1 MIRLIN
7 LTKKNKLDSSL
18 IKWAGIFRYLQCI
31 QPNGFTLKEWISLN
45 KQYIDD
51 GIAHTLFRIL
61 EDMELIKQ
69 SQNKYIV
76 INDIQLQRIF
86 ELAEMVGNF
95 DYAELE
101 TANEQ
106 LLWTIPQGINTVI
119 PRGISKHF
127 EYLNTWIQNL
137 IQTANK
143 RIIFFSPYYSVA
155 GIQQLMISLKA
166 LSANKSGITIDWI
179 VNDYDLDMNRNA
191 FEYLLEQFLYEN
203 IQMRIFEPTEKQ
215 EKKLWFHAK
224 LLLIDQEKGYMGSAN
239 FSERALQT
247 QFELGVPLNEQ
258 QTKSLV
264 QLIDFWIVSGQFS
277 EKILV

>member
-7 LTKKNKLDSSL
+7 LTKKNKLDCSL

-45 KQYIDD
+45 KQHIDE
-51 GIAHTLFRIL
+51 GIVHTLFRIL
-61 EDMELIKQ
+61 EDMELIKE
-69 SQNKYIV
+69 SQKKYIV

-86 ELAEMVGNF
+86 ELAEMVGHF
-95 DYAELE
+95 DYASLE

-106 LLWTIPQGINTVI
+106 LLWTNPHGIVI
-119 PRGISKHF
+119 PKGISKHF

-143 RIIFFSPYYSVA
+143 RIIFFSPYYSVG

-166 LSANKSGITIDWI
+166 LSGNKSGITIDWI
-179 VNDYDLDMNRNA
+179 VNDFDLDMNRKA

-203 IQMRIFEPTEKQ
+203 IQMRIFEPLEKQ
-215 EKKLWFHAK
+215 EKKLWLHAK
-224 LLLIDQEKGYMGSAN
+224 LLLVDQEKGYMGSAN
-239 FSERALQT
+239 FSERALQA
-247 QFELGVPLNEQ
+247 QFELGVPLSEQ
-258 QTKSLV
+258 QTKALV

>member
-7 LTKKNKLDSSL
+7 LTKKNKLDSAL

-45 KQYIDD
+45 KQHIDE
-51 GIAHTLFRIL
+51 GIVHTLFRIL

-86 ELAEMVGNF
+86 ELAEIVGSF
-95 DYAELE
+95 DYDSLE
-101 TANEQ
+101 TENEQ
-106 LLWTIPQGINTVI
+106 LLWTIPHGINPVI
-119 PRGISKHF
+119 PRRISKHF

-166 LSANKSGITIDWI
+166 LSENKSGITIDWI
-179 VNDYDLDMNRNA
+179 VNDYDLDMNRKA
-191 FEYLLEQFLYEN
+191 FEYLLEQSLHEN
-203 IQMRIFEPTEKQ
+203 IQMRIFEPLEKQ

-277 EKILV
+277 AKIIV

>member
-7 LTKKNKLDSSL
+7 LTKKNKLDSAL

-45 KQYIDD
+45 KQHIDE
-51 GIAHTLFRIL
+51 GIVHTLFRIL

-86 ELAEMVGNF
+86 ELAKIVGSF
-95 DYAELE
+95 DYDSLE
-101 TANEQ
+101 TENEQ
-106 LLWTIPQGINTVI
+106 LLWTIPHGINPVI
-119 PRGISKHF
+119 PRRISKHF

-166 LSANKSGITIDWI
+166 LSENKSDITIDWI
-179 VNDYDLDMNRNA
+179 VNDYDLDMNRKA
-191 FEYLLEQFLYEN
+191 FEYLLEQSLHEN
-203 IQMRIFEPTEKQ
+203 IQMRIFEPLEKQ

-277 EKILV
+277 AKIIV

>member
-7 LTKKNKLDSSL
+7 LTKKNKLDSAL

-45 KQYIDD
+45 KQHIDE

-86 ELAEMVGNF
+86 ELAEIVGSF
-95 DYAELE
+95 DYDSLE
-101 TANEQ
+101 TENEQ
-106 LLWTIPQGINTVI
+106 LLWTIPHGINPVI
-119 PRGISKHF
+119 PRRISKHF

-166 LSANKSGITIDWI
+166 LSENKSGITIDWI
-179 VNDYDLDMNRNA
+179 VNDYDLDMNRKA
-191 FEYLLEQFLYEN
+191 FEYLLEQSLHEN
-203 IQMRIFEPTEKQ
+203 IQMRIFEPLEKQ

-277 EKILV
+277 AKIIV

>member
-7 LTKKNKLDSSL
+7 LTKKNKLDSAL

-45 KQYIDD
+45 KQHIDE
-51 GIAHTLFRIL
+51 GIVHTLFRIL

-86 ELAEMVGNF
+86 ELAKIVGSF
-95 DYAELE
+95 DYDSLE
-101 TANEQ
+101 TENEQ
-106 LLWTIPQGINTVI
+106 LLWTIPHGINPVI
-119 PRGISKHF
+119 PRRISKHF

-166 LSANKSGITIDWI
+166 LSENKSGITIDWI
-179 VNDYDLDMNRNA
+179 VNDYDLDMNRKA
-191 FEYLLEQFLYEN
+191 FEYLLEQSLHEN
-203 IQMRIFEPTEKQ
+203 IQMRIFEPLEKQ

-277 EKILV
+277 AKIIV

>member
-1 MIRLIN
+1 LIRLIN

-45 KQYIDD
+45 KKHIDE

-95 DYAELE
+95 DYDSLE

-106 LLWTIPQGINTVI
+106 LLWTIPHGINPVI
-119 PRGISKHF
+119 PRRISKHF

-166 LSANKSGITIDWI
+166 LSENKSGITIDWI
-179 VNDYDLDMNRNA
+179 VNDYDLDMNRKA

-203 IQMRIFEPTEKQ
+203 IQMRIFEPLEKQ

-258 QTKSLV
+258 QTNSLV